1 MLKNKSFFLGLLIGM
16 LIMST
21 FTLALAAD
29 NLIPIKAFLSSGVK
43 LMLNGAEWKPK
54 DGSTGAPYTPIS
66 YNGRLYLPLRAVIEE
81 AAKMP
86 VEYDPATQTV
96 WINGKIE
103 KLELKDAAFYTDY
116 YGTILTT
123 DVERLTTGLKP
134 YTWGVTNDKDVDMQ
148 YFACFFTN
156 DNKYKTFSSDLYVDS
171 SAKAPVVFNIR
182 KETYDGAVIKTFT
195 LNPGETLQNIT
206 ADIAGV
212 NKVCIETNIK
222 INQGPIKKI
231 IIGHPQFYNGELGD
245 VIK

>member
-1 MLKNKSFFLGLLIGM
+1 MFKNKSFLLGLLIGM

-21 FTLALAAD
+21 FTLSLAAG
-29 NLIPIKAFLSSGVK
+29 NLNPINAFLNNGVK
-43 LMLNGAEWKPK
+43 LMLNGAEWKTK
-54 DGSTGAPYTPIS
+54 DTATGAYYTPIS

-86 VEYDPATQTV
+86 VEFDPATQIV

-103 KLELKDAAFYTDY
+103 KLELKDAAFYSDY

-123 DVERLTTGLKP
+123 DAERLTTALKS
-134 YTWGVTNDKDVDMQ
+134 YAWGVTNDKDVDMQ
-148 YFACFFTN
+148 YFTCFFTN
-156 DNKYKTFSSDLYVDS
+156 DNKYKSFSTDLYVDS

-212 NKVCIETNIK
+212 NKACIETNIK

-231 IIGHPQFYNGELGD
+231 VIGQPLFYNGELGD
-245 VIK
+245 VIQ